1 MAALEN
7 KVAVITGS
15 SRGFGL
21 AIARAYAGAGA
32 AVVIS
37 SRTSSSVEQT
47 VSGLQAEGHRAFGVS
62 CDVSDLAQVET
73 LARRTLDAFGQ
84 LDIWVNNA
92 GIAGPYGPT
101 VHLSPESFTQVL
113 QTDIFGV
120 YHGSLV
126 AMRHFLRQDTG
137 KLINVLGRGASN
149 PTPYQNAYASSKT
162 WVRSFT
168 LALAKEYQESSV
180 SVLAYNPGMMT
191 TDLLT
196 SVSVVEGYEDKLKV
210 FPTIIRMWAKPPELP
225 AQRMVALASA
235 QTDGQTGKV
244 VKEMSVPVMLWGA
257 VREGVRRLFG
267 STDSG
272 PELEINTVPPAFP
285 VGLPNQQKEGES

>member
-21 AIARAYAGAGA
+21 AIAWTYAEAGAT
-32 AVVIS
+32 VVIS
-37 SRTSSSVEQT
+37 SRTPSSVEQA
-47 VSGLQAEGHRAFGVS
+47 VSALQAEGHRALGVP
-62 CDVSDLAQVET
+62 CDVSDLAQVKT

-92 GIAGPYGPT
+92 GISGPYGPT
-101 VHLSPESFTQVL
+101 VHLSPETFTQVL

-126 AMRHFLRQDTG
+126 AMRHFLQQKDG
-137 KLINVLGRGASN
+137 KLINMLGRGASN

-168 LALAKEYQESSV
+168 LALAKEYQESGV

-191 TDLLT
+191 TDMLT
-196 SVSVVEGYEDKLKV
+196 SVSAVEGYEEKLKI
-210 FPTIIRMWAKPPELP
+210 FPTIIRMWAKPPEVP
-225 AQRMVALASA
+225 AKRMVTLASA

-244 VKEMSVPVMLWGA
+244 IKEMSVPGMLWGA
-257 VREGVRRLFG
+257 VREGARRLFG
-267 STDSG
+267 STDS
-272 PELEINTVPPAFP
+272 EIDVAINTVPSAFP
-285 VGLPNQQKEGES
+285 VGSSSQQKEG